1 MQTIVSQMT
10 NDLAEPP
17 NQPVTFRCNRCHK
30 VLYMS
35 FLTKRETMNLPSVG
49 ASVAVSIRVDRDL
62 LLKAFQDHWLK
73 EGCR

>member
-1 MQTIVSQMT
+1 MT

-17 NQPVTFRCNRCHK
+17 NQPIIFRCNRCGK

-35 FLTKRETMNLPSVG
+35 FKTKRETLNILGIGPTVAIEMN
-49 ASVAVSIRVDRDL
+49 VDREL